1 MYVCVYVCVNVC
13 RTYDYVERELTK
25 VPENMPVLVL
35 ANHRDMGHHRTVTD
49 DQVRTHIEHL
59 DRSAAVEQSI
69 FTCEGIRE
77 RTEDLDIFLFFCP
90 SLHCVLFPMF
100 CLLVEGEC
108 QILVI
113 YKIISSILII
123 WLIY

>member
-59 DRSAAVEQSI
+59 DRSAVEQTIS
-69 FTCEGIRE
+69 TCEGLRE
-77 RTEDLDIFLFFCP
+77 RTEHLYIFLFSAHHSTVFYFQC
-90 SLHCVLFPMF
+90 SVYWWKGSVRFWCFKI
-100 CLLVEGEC
+100 LLWW
-108 QILVI
+108 
-113 YKIISSILII
+113 SNR
-123 WLIY
+123 